1 MSQSHRHLFSTIS
14 VFLLCG
20 ILVNAAPKQD
30 PIDEIEN
37 RINRFDEKQDSIGY
51 TLNTLSHDLE
61 LERELNERL
70 YHQMDSE
77 FSRYLVYISILVV
90 LFGLAVP
97 IIINV
102 ISNRQID
109 KRVSEVDSHVSSLRQ
124 DFSEYKKLT
133 LIDALF
139 DKAIGEEDNEVA
151 IQFLS
156 KILELDPHNERA
168 LLKRG
173 FRLRRIKKYEES
185 ILDYRKV
192 LSLNPNNAKAYN
204 SLGLIY
210 AAVGNDFEAKTNYL
224 DAVRLSPKYS
234 SAYYNLAGSLYRLK
248 EFEDAKRYID
258 LAINVD
264 DSKIAYYRRRIQIMK
279 KLGGTG
285 SKKLIEDDTKIIE
298 KLQNHDLFEN

>member
-1 MSQSHRHLFSTIS
+1 MSQRYLHLFATIS
-14 VFLLCG
+14 SFLLCG
-20 ILVNAAPKQD
+20 ILVNATPKQD
-30 PIDEIEN
+30 QIGEIEN
-37 RINRFDEKQDSIGY
+37 RINKFDEKQDSIGH
-51 TLNTLSHDLE
+51 TLIILSHDLE

-109 KRVSEVDSHVSSLRQ
+109 MRVSEVDSHVSSLRQ
-124 DFSEYKKLT
+124 EFAEYKKLT
-133 LIDALF
+133 TIDALF
-139 DKAIGEEDNEVA
+139 DKTLGEEDDEIA
-151 IQFLS
+151 IQLFTT
-156 KILELDPHNERA
+156 ILELDPKNERA
-168 LLKRG
+168 LLRRG
-173 FRLRRIKKYEES
+173 FRLRRIKKFEES

-192 LSLNPNNAKAYN
+192 LSLNPNNARAYN

-210 AAVGNDFEAKTNYL
+210 AAVGNENEAKTNYL
-224 DAVRLSPKYS
+224 EAVRLSPKYS
-234 SAYYNLAGSLYRLK
+234 SAYHNLAGSLLRLG

-258 LAINVD
+258 LAIHVD
-264 DSKIAYYRRRIQIMK
+264 DSKIAYYKRRIQIMK

-285 SKKLIEDDTKIIE
+285 SK
-298 KLQNHDLFEN
+298 